1 MGSDYRWT
9 EQVPKLIII
18 DDHKLFA
25 SGLAGLLEDDLPEA
39 AIEVYSE
46 VETALEAANATGPD
60 VALLDYYLPG
70 LSGAAAI
77 GKLREASPG
86 TKVIVISASL
96 SPADHQVSEAAG
108 AVAFLAKAS
117 DPDEV
122 VEAIAA
128 ILRGERA
135 ETAQSEAPAAAVDLT
150 QKQFAVLTLISQGKS
165 NKEASQ
171 ILSMSPEIM
180 KSHLKEIF
188 RRLDV
193 ANRAEAV
200 NAARQRGII

>member
-1 MGSDYRWT
+1 M
-9 EQVPKLIII
+9 PKLFIV

-25 SGLAGLLEDDLPEA
+25 SGLAGLLEDDLPGAE
-39 AIEVYSE
+39 IEVFSE
-46 VETALEAANATGPD
+46 VEAALQAAGRAAPEA
-60 VALLDYYLPG
+60 VLLDFYLPG
-70 LSGAAAI
+70 LSGVEAI
-77 GKLREASPG
+77 RQLRGVSPE

-96 SPADHQVSEAAG
+96 SPADRIASENAG
-108 AVAFLAKAS
+108 AAAFLAKAA

-122 VEAIAA
+122 VAAIAA
-128 ILRGERA
+128 ILRGEEA
-135 ETAQSEAPAAAVDLT
+135 ETAAPEAPAAAVDLT

-171 ILSMSPEIM
+171 ILTMSPETV
-180 KSHLKEIF
+180 KSHLSEIY

-200 NAARQRGII
+200 NAARRRGII

>member
-1 MGSDYRWT
+1 MSKI
-9 EQVPKLIII
+9 VII

-39 AIEVYSE
+39 EIVVFSE
-46 VETALEAANATGPD
+46 VEQALAVAAEAQPD
-60 VALLDYYLPG
+60 VVLLDYYLPG
-70 LSGAAAI
+70 LSGAEAISQIRAAI
-77 GKLREASPG
+77 PE
-86 TKVIVISASL
+86 TQVIVISASL
-96 SPADHQVSEAAG
+96 SPADRQVSEVAG

-122 VEAIAA
+122 VAAIAA
-128 ILRGERA
+128 ILRGDQA
-135 ETAQSEAPAAAVDLT
+135 EVIAPEAPASAVDLT

-171 ILSMSPEIM
+171 ILAMSPETV
-180 KSHLKEIF
+180 KSHLSEIY
-188 RRLDV
+188 RRLGV

-200 NAARQRGII
+200 NAARQRGVI

>member
-1 MGSDYRWT
+1 M
-9 EQVPKLIII
+9 PKFFIV

-25 SGLAGLLEDDLPEA
+25 SGLAGLLEDDLPDAEITVFA
-39 AIEVYSE
+39 E
-46 VETALEAANATGPD
+46 VETALEATEVSAPD
-60 VALLDYYLPG
+60 VTLLDFYLPG
-70 LSGAAAI
+70 LSGVEAMQKLRAAAPEMKI
-77 GKLREASPG
+77 
-86 TKVIVISASL
+86 IVISASL
-96 SPADHQVSEAAG
+96 SPADLIASENAG
-108 AVAFLAKAS
+108 AAAFLSKAA

-128 ILRGERA
+128 ILRGEQA
-135 ETAQSEAPAAAVDLT
+135 ETAAPEAPAAAVDLT

-171 ILSMSPEIM
+171 ILTMSPETV
-180 KSHLKEIF
+180 KSHLSEIY

-200 NAARQRGII
+200 NAARRRGII

>member
-1 MGSDYRWT
+1 MSKI
-9 EQVPKLIII
+9 VII

-39 AIEVYSE
+39 EIEVFSE
-46 VETALEAANATGPD
+46 VEQALAVAAEAQPD
-60 VALLDYYLPG
+60 VVLLDYYLPG
-70 LSGAAAI
+70 LSGAEAISQIRAAI
-77 GKLREASPG
+77 PE
-86 TKVIVISASL
+86 TQVIVISASL
-96 SPADHQVSEAAG
+96 SPADRQVSEVAG

-122 VEAIAA
+122 VAAIAA
-128 ILRGERA
+128 ILRGDQA
-135 ETAQSEAPAAAVDLT
+135 EVIAPEAPASAVDLT

-171 ILSMSPEIM
+171 ILAMSPETV
-180 KSHLKEIF
+180 KSHLSEIY
-188 RRLDV
+188 RRLGV

-200 NAARQRGII
+200 NAARQRGVI

>member
-9 EQVPKLIII
+9 EQVPKLFII

-70 LSGAAAI
+70 LSGAEAI

-108 AVAFLAKAS
+108 AVAFW
-117 DPDEV
+117 
-122 VEAIAA
+122 
-128 ILRGERA
+128 
-135 ETAQSEAPAAAVDLT
+135 
-150 QKQFAVLTLISQGKS
+150 QKL
-165 NKEASQ
+165 Q
-171 ILSMSPEIM
+171 ILMRLLRQLPPFYEGNGP
-180 KSHLKEIF
+180 
-188 RRLDV
+188 RRR
-193 ANRAEAV
+193 NQR
-200 NAARQRGII
+200 RQPQLLT

>member
-1 MGSDYRWT
+1 MYKR
-9 EQVPKLIII
+9 QVII

-39 AIEVYSE
+39 EIEVFSE
-46 VETALEAANATGPD
+46 VEQALAAAVESQPD
-60 VALLDYYLPG
+60 VVLLDYYLPG
-70 LSGAAAI
+70 LSGAEAI
-77 GKLREASPG
+77 QQIRKAIPE
-86 TKVIVISASL
+86 TQVIVISASL
-96 SPADHQVSEAAG
+96 SPADRQVSEVAG

-122 VEAIAA
+122 VAAIAA
-128 ILRGERA
+128 ILRGDQA
-135 ETAQSEAPAAAVDLT
+135 DIIAPEAPASAVDLT

-171 ILSMSPEIM
+171 ILAMSPETV
-180 KSHLKEIF
+180 KSHLSEIY
-188 RRLDV
+188 RRLGV

-200 NAARQRGII
+200 NAARQRGVI

>member
-9 EQVPKLIII
+9 EQVPKLFII

-70 LSGAAAI
+70 LSGAEAI

-108 AVAFLAKAS
+108 AVASPMSTSSGVSVPCGPPQPSSKLAMVTSAMDNTNFQEKM
-117 DPDEV
+117 
-122 VEAIAA
+122 
-128 ILRGERA
+128 
-135 ETAQSEAPAAAVDLT
+135 LT
-150 QKQFAVLTLISQGKS
+150 PT
-165 NKEASQ
+165 
-171 ILSMSPEIM
+171 
-180 KSHLKEIF
+180 
-188 RRLDV
+188 
-193 ANRAEAV
+193 
-200 NAARQRGII
+200 

>member
-1 MGSDYRWT
+1 M
-9 EQVPKLIII
+9 PKLFII

-25 SGLAGLLEDDLPEA
+25 SGLAGLLEDDLPDAE
-39 AIEVYSE
+39 IEVFSE
-46 VETALEAANATGPD
+46 VETALDAARAARPD

-70 LSGAAAI
+70 LSGAEAI
-77 GKLREASPG
+77 QKLHEASPD

-96 SPADHQVSEAAG
+96 SPADRQVSETAG
-108 AVAFLAKAS
+108 ASAFLAKAS

-122 VEAIAA
+122 VEAISA
-128 ILRGERA
+128 ILRGEQA
-135 ETAQSEAPAAAVDLT
+135 AAVQPEAPAAAVDLT

-171 ILSMSPEIM
+171 ILSMSPETV

-188 RRLDV
+188 RRLEV

>member
-1 MGSDYRWT
+1 M
-9 EQVPKLIII
+9 PKLYII

-25 SGLAGLLEDDLPEA
+25 SGLAGLLEDDLPDVS
-39 AIEVYSE
+39 IDVFSE
-46 VETALEAANATGPD
+46 VEAALDRAAVTRPD
-60 VALLDYYLPG
+60 AALLDFYLPG
-70 LSGAAAI
+70 LSGVEAI
-77 GKLREASPG
+77 GKLRAASPE
-86 TKVIVISASL
+86 TKIIVISASL
-96 SPADHQVSEAAG
+96 SPADRIASENAG
-108 AVAFLAKAS
+108 AAAFLAKAA

-128 ILRGERA
+128 VLRGEKA
-135 ETAQSEAPAAAVDLT
+135 ETGAPEAPAAAVDLT

-171 ILSMSPEIM
+171 ILAMSPETV
-180 KSHLKEIF
+180 KSHLSEIY
-188 RRLDV
+188 RRLGA

>member
-1 MGSDYRWT
+1 M
-9 EQVPKLIII
+9 PKLFII

-25 SGLAGLLEDDLPEA
+25 SGLAGLLEDDLPDVE
-39 AIEVYSE
+39 IDVFSE
-46 VETALEAANATGPD
+46 VEAALDQAQDAAPD
-60 VALLDYYLPG
+60 VALLDFYLPG
-70 LSGAAAI
+70 LSGVEAIRKLHEAAP
-77 GKLREASPG
+77 E

-96 SPADHQVSEAAG
+96 SPADRIASENAG
-108 AVAFLAKAS
+108 AAAFLAKAA

-128 ILRGERA
+128 ILRGDQA
-135 ETAQSEAPAAAVDLT
+135 VVTAPEAPAAAVDLT
-150 QKQFAVLTLISQGKS
+150 QKQFAVLALISQGKS

-171 ILSMSPEIM
+171 ILAMSPETV

-188 RRLDV
+188 RRLEV

>member
-1 MGSDYRWT
+1 M
-9 EQVPKLIII
+9 PKLFII

-39 AIEVYSE
+39 EIEVFSE
-46 VETALEAANATGPD
+46 VEAALDAVRKAPPD

-70 LSGAAAI
+70 LSGADAI
-77 GKLREASPG
+77 RDLREAAPD

-96 SPADHQVSEAAG
+96 SPADRQVSEMAG
-108 AVAFLAKAS
+108 AAAFLAKAS

-128 ILRGERA
+128 ILRGEKA
-135 ETAQSEAPAAAVDLT
+135 EAAQPETPAAAVDLT

-165 NKEASQ
+165 NKEASI
-171 ILSMSPEIM
+171 ILAMSPETV